1 MKAFCDTNILI
12 YAYSSSERE
21 KADKANTVLF
31 SQPTIISTQVINE
44 FVNVGLKKL
53 GLTEPQLQLAIS
65 ELSNRFHIS
74 SFNVETQKTALDIR
88 ARYKLQYYDSLVV
101 ATALE
106 NECDLLFS
114 EDMQHGLLID
124 NRLRLVN
131 PFADLGIDDK

>member
-88 ARYKLQYYDSLVV
+88 ARYKLQYYDSLGV